1 MTRFTGFDIE
11 ADAGDLRDDDNGI
24 GGGVIFAKGGDGA
37 GGCSDRLRVRLAAAS
52 GDAPGCAYCETGD
65 LGKSSDPFGTIL
77 V

>member
-11 ADAGDLRDDDNGI
+11 AEAGDLRDDDRGI
-24 GGGVIFAKGGDGA
+24 SGGVIFAKGGDGA

-52 GDAPGCAYCETGD
+52 GDAAGRAYCETGD
-65 LGKSSDPFGTIL
+65 LGKISDPFGIIL